1 MSCKYKSVSRFC
13 DIDSD
18 TMWHTEHT
26 AAVSSAVSE
35 AHLAL
40 HQHGHIHE
48 HIVQLTDA
56 VLQFDDFTVPR
67 LNLIHGLFTDV
78 AVHDDLKQKL
88 ESKNE
93 EVFQHNSALLAA
105 LQKAKTTSNA
115 ECSEKGI
122 GRKFLS
128 YKIRTF
134 RPP

>member
-18 TMWHTEHT
+18 TMWQTEHT

-93 EVFQHNSALLAA
+93 EVFQHNSALTTGCFTKSQNNIKCRMFWEGDWPKIPI
-105 LQKAKTTSNA
+105 LQNTN
-115 ECSEKGI
+115 
-122 GRKFLS
+122 L
-128 YKIRTF
+128 
-134 RPP
+134 